1 MGLQR
6 RHKSS
11 AGRSILIFCF
21 GALTLGQWSTPLLVI
36 RKEHTKYS
44 FFFSDCH
51 YIYIFGKLLTF
62 EKHFEVSIRLSTFLS
77 SCHMICA
84 RLLVFQSNLSFR
96 WVLEYLY
103 LSSVSTSTTMM
114 LMGIVPVFFPSEVSQ
129 HLWHSDGGGDFIR
142 TIQQSSL
149 PDSCALISAHPQ
161 YTQPMQC
168 CQSYLPVSACCTSTR
183 LVSKLKRIDA
193 ALAQLKVENIQIW
206 VKFTINFLWNLTVH
220 WAVSW
225 RGKSEGNPE

>member
-6 RHKSS
+6 HHKSS

-114 LMGIVPVFFPSEVSQ
+114 LMGIVPVFFLRKSANISDIQMEEVISSGPFNKVPYQIPVLWFPPTLNTPNQCSVVRVIYLFQ
-129 HLWHSDGGGDFIR
+129 H
-142 TIQQSSL
+142 
-149 PDSCALISAHPQ
+149 
-161 YTQPMQC
+161 
-168 CQSYLPVSACCTSTR
+168 
-183 LVSKLKRIDA
+183 A
-193 ALAQLKVENIQIW
+193 ALPQGW
-206 VKFTINFLWNLTVH
+206 
-220 WAVSW
+220 
-225 RGKSEGNPE
+225 

>member
-1 MGLQR
+1 MLQALGKLR
-6 RHKSS
+6 VFSQHNCICLELSFPYWIHGSPKTPQKQRWEKHSDLLLRCTNFRTVKY
-11 AGRSILIFCF
+11 SIACN
-21 GALTLGQWSTPLLVI
+21 QK
-36 RKEHTKYS
+36 RTKNS

-114 LMGIVPVFFPSEVSQ
+114 LMGIVPVFFLRKSANISDIQMEEVISSGPFNKVPYQIPVLWFPPTLNTPNQCSVVRVIYLFQ
-129 HLWHSDGGGDFIR
+129 H
-142 TIQQSSL
+142 
-149 PDSCALISAHPQ
+149 
-161 YTQPMQC
+161 
-168 CQSYLPVSACCTSTR
+168 
-183 LVSKLKRIDA
+183 A
-193 ALAQLKVENIQIW
+193 ALPQGW
-206 VKFTINFLWNLTVH
+206 
-220 WAVSW
+220 
-225 RGKSEGNPE
+225 

>member
-114 LMGIVPVFFPSEVSQ
+114 LMGIVPVFSFGSQPTSLTFRWRRWFHPDHSTKFLTRFLCSDFRPPSIHPTNAVLSELSTCFSMLHFHKAGKQ
-129 HLWHSDGGGDFIR
+129 TEEDRRCIGSA
-142 TIQQSSL
+142 QSWKYSNL
-149 PDSCALISAHPQ
+149 G
-161 YTQPMQC
+161 
-168 CQSYLPVSACCTSTR
+168 
-183 LVSKLKRIDA
+183 
-193 ALAQLKVENIQIW
+193 KVYY
-206 VKFTINFLWNLTVH
+206 
-220 WAVSW
+220 
-225 RGKSEGNPE
+225 